1 MCFEPDS
8 NCSVEDQISP
18 ILDILNNQRASY
30 GNKQIE
36 ITQMKPFLRGVLKAE
51 FSLPTAVK
59 SLPAKE
65 KQELKEI
72 CGVLQETYFVFA
84 SVNTISYRY

>member
-1 MCFEPDS
+1 
-8 NCSVEDQISP
+8 
-18 ILDILNNQRASY
+18 
-30 GNKQIE
+30 
-36 ITQMKPFLRGVLKAE
+36 MKPFLRGVLKAE